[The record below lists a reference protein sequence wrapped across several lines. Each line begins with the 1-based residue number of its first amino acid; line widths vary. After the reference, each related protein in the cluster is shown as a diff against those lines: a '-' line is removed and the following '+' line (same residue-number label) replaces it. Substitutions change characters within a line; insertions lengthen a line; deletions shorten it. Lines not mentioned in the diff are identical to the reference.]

1 MKKIIIITAI
11 AISLFLPVILSA
23 QPHPNGG
30 NNPVTNGNKP
40 VGETN
45 GAPIG
50 SGTELLVMF
59 SAVYVVWKLLSSKKS
74 ILNLET

>member
-50 SGTELLVMF
+50 SGTEFIIMLGAGYAVWNLLG
-59 SAVYVVWKLLSSKKS
+59 LKKS
-74 ILNLET
+74 TLNF